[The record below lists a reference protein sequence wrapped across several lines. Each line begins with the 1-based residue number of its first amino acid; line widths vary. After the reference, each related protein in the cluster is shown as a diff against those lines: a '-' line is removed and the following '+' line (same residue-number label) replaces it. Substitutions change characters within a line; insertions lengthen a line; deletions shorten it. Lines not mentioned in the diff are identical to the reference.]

1 MAAESKAGPPSGR
14 DRSGGDR
21 PTGKETARKP
31 PRGERSGGTRPE
43 GKRPEGKG
51 PEGKRLRVAI
61 LMGGPSPERDVSLTS
76 GLQVLQAIDRR
87 QYDPLPYEITREG
100 KFLPRPD
107 LLRLAG
113 PGAPVQVGRVPA
125 AKGSSA
131 LARIEEAVG
140 DGTVDLAFIALH
152 GPYGEDGTVQGLLE
166 LLGIPYTGSGVLASA
181 LAMDKLRSRQVGMS
195 NGLPFSKFVVVDGGA
210 WPGNRG
216 EVAAQVASELGY
228 PCVVKPNAQGSSIG
242 VSIVQ
247 TAEGL
252 VPAVERALEY
262 GDLVLVEEQ
271 LRGTELTCAI
281 LEDPKTGAP
290 MPLPVIEIVPKRE
303 FFTYEAKYEPGASEE
318 IVPARISPTLT
329 RQAQQLALRAH
340 RALGCEGMSR
350 TDMFLRG
357 DALVLLE
364 VNTIPG
370 LTSGSLLPR
379 AAAAAGIE
387 FSELVNRIIGSAL
400 RRERGRR
407 NRKRGG

>member
-1 MAAESKAGPPSGR
+1 
-14 DRSGGDR
+14 
-21 PTGKETARKP
+21 
-31 PRGERSGGTRPE
+31 
-43 GKRPEGKG
+43 
-51 PEGKRLRVAI
+51 
-61 LMGGPSPERDVSLTS
+61 
-76 GLQVLQAIDRR
+76 
-87 QYDPLPYEITREG
+87 
-100 KFLPRPD
+100 
-107 LLRLAG
+107 
-113 PGAPVQVGRVPA
+113 
-125 AKGSSA
+125 
-131 LARIEEAVG
+131 
-140 DGTVDLAFIALH
+140 
-152 GPYGEDGTVQGLLE
+152 
-166 LLGIPYTGSGVLASA
+166 LASA

-252 VPAVERALEY
+252 VPAV
-262 GDLVLVEEQ
+262 D
-271 LRGTELTCAI
+271 
-281 LEDPKTGAP
+281 
-290 MPLPVIEIVPKRE
+290 
-303 FFTYEAKYEPGASEE
+303 
-318 IVPARISPTLT
+318 
-329 RQAQQLALRAH
+329 